1 MADVRALLRQQRA
14 ARRIEHPHAAYT
26 DAGKLV
32 CVLCREHIKTEALWD
47 GHIRNTAHRQ
57 RLQAL
62 QQQQQQQ
69 TEAQDESTDQS
80 HKRKFDFQDDD
91 EATTPVS
98 TDETDRASK
107 RTRPNTL
114 SPEPGPAPPTSN
126 PAEVTKPP
134 TLTRQQSFTPT
145 AGIELAIPSRPATP
159 ADATTTPKSAGGP
172 LRPFSQLSEQQKSQP
187 STSQSTF
194 TTTSAPTP
202 TSADAP
208 QAPQAPAVDDDL
220 WASFEADLLATPSN
234 KPPAA
239 AALTGGEAVISAA
252 PVSAAQAAA
261 AKSHDEE
268 QSLRRAAKDME
279 IEDEREEATRALET
293 EFEVMEELEARAR
306 RLRERREAL
315 RAGRKLGGA
324 GQGAET
330 GAGVGQ
336 GEGMIDTPMGG
347 GDKDD
352 VGEGVAKTKS
362 AAAAAVLAA
371 LGKENAAGTTKGK
384 VVVEEDEEDEDD
396 EDDEDDW
403 DGFRFRA

>member
-47 GHIRNTAHRQ
+47 GHIRSTGHRQ
-57 RLQAL
+57 RLQVL
-62 QQQQQQQ
+62 QQQQQQQQQQ
-69 TEAQDESTDQS
+69 TEAQDEPTDQP
-80 HKRKFDFQDDD
+80 HKRKFDSQDDD
-91 EATTPVS
+91 EATSPVS

-114 SPEPGPAPPTSN
+114 SPEPGPAPPTSD
-126 PAEVTKPP
+126 PADATRPP
-134 TLTRQQSFTPT
+134 NLTRQQSFTPT

-172 LRPFSQLSEQQKSQP
+172 LRPFSQLSEQHSQP
-187 STSQSTF
+187 PTSQPTF
-194 TTTSAPTP
+194 TPAPLTTTTTTTTTSAPAP

-208 QAPQAPAVDDDL
+208 QAPQEQVDDDL
-220 WASFEADLLATPSN
+220 WASFEADLLAPPSN

-239 AALTGGEAVISAA
+239 AAALTEGEAVISAA
-252 PVSAAQAAA
+252 PVSAAEAASAA

-268 QSLRRAAKDME
+268 QSRRQAAKDVE

-293 EFEVMEELEARAR
+293 EFE
-306 RLRERREAL
+306 
-315 RAGRKLGGA
+315 G
-324 GQGAET
+324 
-330 GAGVGQ
+330 
-336 GEGMIDTPMGG
+336 
-347 GDKDD
+347 
-352 VGEGVAKTKS
+352 KTS

-371 LGKENAAGTTKGK
+371 LGKENAASGIAAKGK
-384 VVVEEDEEDEDD
+384 VVEEEEEEEEEEDDD
-396 EDDEDDW
+396 EDEDEDDW